1 MTWKNPMN
9 PDVLD
14 GPLEQAFA
22 DGTVFSYFSLPRLLA
37 AQMPAEMRDM
47 IREEFQKEGP
57 IPEGGIFRI
66 AYVRTDAMPDGTWC
80 LRAPDERVAGYSV
93 VIVSDSERY
102 ERARVNREQILA
114 RKQSQ
119 APLN

>member
-1 MTWKNPMN
+1 MTRNNPMD
-9 PDVLD
+9 PDLLD
-14 GPLEQAFA
+14 GLLDQAFA
-22 DGTVFSYFSLPRLLA
+22 DGTVFSYFSLSRLLA
-37 AQMPAEMRDM
+37 AHPAEMRDM

-57 IPEGGIFRI
+57 IPEGEIFRV
-66 AYVRTDAMPDGTWC
+66 AWVRTDAMPDGTWC
-80 LRAPDERVAGYSV
+80 LRVPDERLGGYSV

-102 ERARVNREQILA
+102 EGARVNLEQILA